1 MAAKKTAA
9 AKPEPE
15 EKVEV
20 ETPEVEPEER
30 VEEPTS
36 APEDVVV
43 VQGNAFTFEES
54 AEVTAYVPPKEK

>member
-15 EKVEV
+15 EK
-20 ETPEVEPEER
+20 